1 VAKPAKTATT
11 VKKAVATKAVATKTV
26 ATKTVAKQVDDALGD
41 AYGYFLVVFAGFTAT
56 AAATSTRRR
65 WPAWPPSSRT
75 RSRRATTSE
84 PRSRSSTSPARP
96 AKR

>member
-1 VAKPAKTATT
+1 MAKPAKTATT
-11 VKKAVATKAVATKTV
+11 VKKSPTKKAV

-56 AAATSTRRR
+56 AAAPSTRRR
-65 WPAWPPSSRT
+65 WPAWRPSSRT

-84 PRSRSSTSPARP
+84 PRSGSSTSPARP
-96 AKR
+96 ARR